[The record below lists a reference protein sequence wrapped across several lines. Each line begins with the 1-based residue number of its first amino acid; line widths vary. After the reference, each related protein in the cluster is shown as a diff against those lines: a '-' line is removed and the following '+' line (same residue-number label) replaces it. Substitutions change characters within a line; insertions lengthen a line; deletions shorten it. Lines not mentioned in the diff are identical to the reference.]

1 MKINITDT
9 AAEQL
14 KKMIRKSDQT
24 QKKVRILLSG
34 IGWGGPRFGIALDEQ
49 KNNDKNYKAE
59 NLDFVVEQE
68 LADQINIFDIDYR
81 GFFLTRGFQVYADG
95 YNASFC

>member
-34 IGWGGPRFGIALDEQ
+34 IG
-49 KNNDKNYKAE
+49 
-59 NLDFVVEQE
+59 
-68 LADQINIFDIDYR
+68 
-81 GFFLTRGFQVYADG
+81 
-95 YNASFC
+95 